1 MSITELPV
9 RLRQI
14 RDILHFSQGGVALA
28 MGVTQQSYAQV
39 EASAHT
45 AKIQTLNKACQAM
58 GIDISFLISNTP
70 ITRETVIQNLSN
82 PLIIKSHV

>member
-14 RDILHFSQGGVALA
+14 RGILHFSQGGVALG
-28 MGVTQQSYAQV
+28 MGVTQQSYAQL

-45 AKIQTLNKACQAM
+45 AKVSTLQNACSAM
-58 GIDISFLISNTP
+58 GIDITFLISNTP
-70 ITRETVIQNLSN
+70 ITRETVIQNFNN
-82 PLIIKSHV
+82 PQRIKSHL